1 QPPRGY
7 RVNVV
12 GQTNILSG
20 TLSGLESGLAVAIV
34 VIFLMLTAYYQS
46 FRTALVIVS
55 VIPAVV
61 TGSLISL
68 SLLGS
73 TLNLQSYMGI
83 IMAVGVSVSN
93 AILVIVQAEIAR
105 KTLLKSAAESAR
117 FAVNARF
124 RPILMTTLAM
134 TAGML
139 PLALGLGEG
148 GAQVAPVGQAV
159 IGGLI
164 FSTLTALL

>member
-1 QPPRGY
+1 
-7 RVNVV
+7 
-12 GQTNILSG
+12 
-20 TLSGLESGLAVAIV
+20 
-34 VIFLMLTAYYQS
+34 
-46 FRTALVIVS
+46 
-55 VIPAVV
+55 
-61 TGSLISL
+61 
-68 SLLGS
+68 
-73 TLNLQSYMGI
+73 MGI

-93 AILVIVQAEIAR
+93 AILVIDQAEIAR

-148 GAQVAPVGQAV
+148 GAQVAPLGQAV

-164 FSTLTALL
+164 FSTLTALLVLPFIYTTGFSNTGVKSVSLDPDDETSIYFEKSLKA